1 MASAVLKA
9 KFYDYI
15 SKKSRHYHHCH
26 QILFVTEGKAQIEIN
41 ENIYTAEKG
50 NLIIFSKFEEHSVSL
65 TSGDYHRYVLE
76 IDPDILIN
84 AGSRY
89 GIVSILFNRPAGF
102 FNILDVRDCMDE
114 YKNIFERIVKEKEKE
129 NILSSD
135 MLDLLM
141 QELLIMVCRRFPE
154 SFNEISENN
163 FHLVSKIQNRFERE
177 YKKEFTL
184 ESLSREYNLSV
195 SYLSH
200 LFKSVTGNSVMGY
213 LLFCRIAAAKKF
225 LAESEKSIGDIVE
238 SCGFSDASNFSR
250 TFKKLTGASPSDFR
264 KKYNQQ

>member
-15 SKKSRHYHHCH
+15 SKKTKHYHPCH
-26 QILFVTEGKAQIEIN
+26 QILFVTEGEAQIEIN
-41 ENIYTAEKG
+41 ENVYTAKKG
-50 NLIIFSKFEEHSVSL
+50 SLIIFSKFEEHSVSL
-65 TSGDYHRYVLE
+65 TGENYYRYVLE
-76 IDPDILIN
+76 IDPDILMN

-102 FNILDVRDCMDE
+102 VNILDVSTCMDE
-114 YKNIFERIVKEKEKE
+114 YKNIFDRIVKEKASE
-129 NILSSD
+129 NILSGD

-154 SFNEISENN
+154 SFSEISENS
-163 FHLVSKIQNRFERE
+163 FHLVSKIQNRFEKE
-177 YKKEFTL
+177 YKNEFTL
-184 ESLSREYNLSV
+184 ESLSKEYNLSV

-225 LAESEKSIGDIVE
+225 LAESDKSIGYIVE
-238 SCGFSDASNFSR
+238 NCGFSDASNFSR
-250 TFKKLTGASPSDFR
+250 TFKKLTGTSPSDFR
-264 KKYNQQ
+264 KKYSQ